1 MCTSLF
7 CPFWGLKK
15 KIQDSWLLFLST
27 LLTDMRPLGP
37 LTCDGKSGFV
47 CCTSSHFSLFLWKV
61 LEHLW
66 CSSPS
71 TGSGIVVADVRGCF
85 YVFPFSCALVHSMSH
100 GLLHDTHMN
109 KQLFLSPWWLWVLDA
124 WALPSH
130 SISEETASF
139 PYVSHGLSLCQ
150 PCCADSSFPQ
160 WKWPHLMLWRCFT
173 SGMCPTAVP
182 FSEELKSK
190 NYCEGEHL
198 QWSIKSVWGFARTGQ
213 TLWWPNRLQ
222 QLLERVGW
230 GAVHSSRMWY
240 RTDTSDWDTTSNLI

>member
-1 MCTSLF
+1 MPHVHITFL
-7 CPFWGLKK
+7 PILRIKKK

-27 LLTDMRPLGP
+27 LLTDIRPLGP
-37 LTCDGKSGFV
+37 LTCDGKAGFV
-47 CCTSSHFSLFLWKV
+47 GCTSAHFSLFLWKSGFGAR
-61 LEHLW
+61 W

-71 TGSGIVVADVRGCF
+71 AGSGTVVANMRGCF
-85 YVFPFSCALVHSMSH
+85 YMFPFSCALVHSMSC

-160 WKWPHLMLWRCFT
+160 R
-173 SGMCPTAVP
+173 
-182 FSEELKSK
+182 
-190 NYCEGEHL
+190 
-198 QWSIKSVWGFARTGQ
+198 R
-213 TLWWPNRLQ
+213 
-222 QLLERVGW
+222 
-230 GAVHSSRMWY
+230 
-240 RTDTSDWDTTSNLI
+240 